1 MRTRQACI
9 VERVIIYTSIAI
21 VIIASIVATV
31 MFIKKGREI
40 AADRIKFTQQA
51 EDAVQALKKDLES
64 KKREI
69 PKLRNQLNDKLRLD
83 ELAKKAFDEKLQ
95 ELDRYFRIIPSVDQK
110 PVLLNDIAEIAKK
123 LDVQKKN
130 ITTEPLV
137 DGTQPGTKLFQ
148 FSMTLEGKYPAVKE
162 MLWRLENMKIVV
174 RMTKTEG
181 FKIITLNNDNQK
193 MEVSLK
199 LFTYF
204 FVD

>member
-9 VERVIIYTSIAI
+9 IERVIIYTSIAI
-21 VIIASIVATV
+21 VIISSIVATV

-40 AADRIKFTQQA
+40 AADRIKFTQMA
-51 EDAVQALKKDLES
+51 EDAVQKLRKELSAKTE
-64 KKREI
+64 EI
-69 PKLRNQLNDKLRLD
+69 PKLNKKYNNKQRED
-83 ELAKKAFDEKLQ
+83 EKAKRDFEEKLQ
-95 ELDRYFRIIPSVDQK
+95 ELDRFFRIIPSVDQK
-110 PVLLNDIAEIAKK
+110 PILLNDIAEIAKK

-137 DGTQPGTKLFQ
+137 DGKQPGTKLFQ
-148 FSMTLEGKYPAVKE
+148 FAMTLEGKYKDIKE

-181 FKIITLNNDNQK
+181 FKIVSLNNENQK

-199 LFTYF
+199 LYTYF
-204 FVD
+204 FID